1 MVPNAKDVFRK
12 SFVQISTKAETQMNS
27 LSEHKTTKAK
37 PARKLLVTMA
47 VSAPIIF
54 WIIALFD

>member
-1 MVPNAKDVFRK
+1 MMK
-12 SFVQISTKAETQMNS
+12 ETQMNS
-27 LSEHKTTKAK
+27 MSEHKTSRAK
-37 PARKLLVTMA
+37 PAKKVLVTMA